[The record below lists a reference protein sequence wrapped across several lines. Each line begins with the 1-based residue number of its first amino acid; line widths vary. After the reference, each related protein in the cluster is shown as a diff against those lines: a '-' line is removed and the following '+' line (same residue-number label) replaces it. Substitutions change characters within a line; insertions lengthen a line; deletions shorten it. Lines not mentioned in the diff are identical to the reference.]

1 MSTEKRRV
9 EVFTA
14 GCPVCDEAVKLVKEL
29 ATCESCEVTTYN
41 LAEACETAECLEKV
55 RAYGITRV
63 PSVVVDG
70 VLAECCK
77 GGAVTAEGLRAAG
90 IGECRG

>member
-1 MSTEKRRV
+1 MSDKKRSV

-14 GCPVCDEAVKLVKEL
+14 GCPLCDDVVKLVREL
-29 ATCESCEVTTYN
+29 ACDSCEVTTYN
-41 LAEACETAECLEKV
+41 LSDACESAERLEKA
-55 RAYGITRV
+55 RAYGVTRV

-90 IGECRG
+90 IGVPR

>member
-1 MSTEKRRV
+1 MSDKKRRV

-14 GCPVCDEAVKLVKEL
+14 GCPVCDDAVKFVKEL
-29 ATCESCEVTTYN
+29 ACESCEVTYYN
-41 LAEACETAECLEKV
+41 LNEACESAECLEKIKV
-55 RAYGITRV
+55 YGITRV

-90 IGECRG
+90 LGECRG

>member
-1 MSTEKRRV
+1 MSGKKRSV

-14 GCPVCDEAVKLVKEL
+14 GCPVCDETVKLVKEL
-29 ATCESCEVTTYN
+29 ACESCEVIFYN
-41 LAEACETAECLEKV
+41 LNEACETAECLVKA
-55 RAYGITRV
+55 RTYGITRV

-77 GGAVTAEGLRAAG
+77 GGAVTADGLKAAG
-90 IGECRG
+90 IGACLG